1 MNLIESSLNL
11 NRPDPQ
17 LKVLTCCTVCPKV
30 KVEVKEMVAVGQ
42 VQRGRKVVADAQT
55 LLHAASVLH
64 VAQKGLAN
72 RKMLAHPAA
81 APAKKNKN
89 NLKISTY
96 RYKYLLFC

>member
-11 NRPDPQ
+11 NFRADPQ
-17 LKVLTCCTVCPKV
+17 LKVYAQSSKV

-89 NLKISTY
+89 N
-96 RYKYLLFC
+96 